1 MNDKLN
7 FITNN
12 MKSLRARVGMSQE
25 EVAKCLGISR
35 ASYCDYEV
43 NPSKVK
49 VETFK
54 KLSLLFNCNI
64 SDFFIEFNVTNSDK
78 KKEGE

>member
-1 MNDKLN
+1 MKDKLT

-25 EVAKCLGISR
+25 DVAIYLGISR

-54 KLSLLFNCNI
+54 KLSILYNCSI
-64 SDFFIEFNVTNSDK
+64 SDFFVEFDVTKSDRK
-78 KKEGE
+78 

>member
-25 EVAKCLGISR
+25 DVANYLGISR

-49 VETFK
+49 IETLK
-54 KLSLLFNCNI
+54 KLSMLFRCNI
-64 SDFFIEFNVTNSDK
+64 SDFFVELNVTNSDNK
-78 KKEGE
+78 GE

>member
-25 EVAKCLGISR
+25 DVANYLGISR
-35 ASYCDYEV
+35 TSYCDYEV

-54 KLSLLFNCNI
+54 KLSVLFKCNI
-64 SDFFIEFNVTNSDK
+64 ADFFIEFNVTNSDT
-78 KKEGE
+78 KENK